1 MKKWT
6 AQQFVLGHWEK
17 MLKGNIRDKAI
28 NLDDLKNYLKN
39 VSQAC
44 FWLGPTEGEQMAE
57 GTKQLVT
64 ASGHRGLLKEMGK
77 LAVLQLCGLLSP
89 GDLEQC

>member
-1 MKKWT
+1 MMKKN
-6 AQQFVLGHWEK
+6 F
-17 MLKGNIRDKAI
+17 
-28 NLDDLKNYLKN
+28 KN

-44 FWLGPTEGEQMAE
+44 FWLGPTQGEQMAE

-64 ASGHRGLLKEMGK
+64 ASGAQRLLKEMGK
-77 LAVLQLCGLLSP
+77 LAILQLHGLLSP